1 MGFKYKRGGLESRE
15 WQNFI
20 QQIFTFDTTLV
31 DARDIAKLVVFV
43 KGDIYLISV

>member
-1 MGFKYKRGGLESRE
+1 MAKFKYPP
-15 WQNFI
+15 
-20 QQIFTFDTTLV
+20 DTILV